1 MPNLTV
7 SYSAWLEGET
17 SVSRSP
23 HAPSEA
29 SRGREHVAGDSSSIP
44 GQRLEKWP
52 LKSNGCGF
60 NGHFHFVAVCAHLS
74 EPQLLCS
81 PCHWGIKVAAMLL
94 FPLGSL
100 PSPGHGMG

>member
-1 MPNLTV
+1 MPLQKLPMDV
-7 SYSAWLEGET
+7 SMLGG
-17 SVSRSP
+17 V
-23 HAPSEA
+23 
-29 SRGREHVAGDSSSIP
+29 DSSSIP

-52 LKSNGCGF
+52 LKSNGCRS

-94 FPLGSL
+94 PPLGSL
-100 PSPGHGMG
+100 PSPGHCMG